1 MLKES
6 HADSLRTGITDGQFK
21 ELPTAVDAG
30 NRLLFQFY
38 KFLANFSGKRLSAAE
53 RSVS

>member
-6 HADSLRTGITDGQFK
+6 HADSLRTGITDGQFE
-21 ELPTAVDAG
+21 ELPKAVDAG
-30 NRLLFQFY
+30 NWLLFRFY
-38 KFLANFSGKRLSAAE
+38 KFLAVFSGKRLSIAE